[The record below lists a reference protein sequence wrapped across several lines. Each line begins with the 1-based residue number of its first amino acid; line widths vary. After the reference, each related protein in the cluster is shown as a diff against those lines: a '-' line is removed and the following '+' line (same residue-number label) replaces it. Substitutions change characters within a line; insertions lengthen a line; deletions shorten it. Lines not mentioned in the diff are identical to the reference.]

1 MYIFLISIFITNFF
15 YLVLGKLIFNKYF
28 EERKNNTFESAI
40 LGVVIASF
48 LSLLINFFFPL
59 NLISN
64 SIVYI
69 TIILIF
75 FLKKNNLNSKDYL
88 FLLVSSCASF
98 LLILYD
104 NEYRP
109 DATLYHLPYVQILNE
124 NKIILGLSNLHS
136 RFAHISILQYLSAFN
151 YNIFTKNNGILIPL
165 ASITSFLYIYF
176 FNDLLEFLKKRSDVS
191 CGKLFTFIVLIYV
204 SYKINRYSEFGN
216 DAPAHLFLF
225 YLISKFIYLKNYSL
239 KNIHLTYLYSVFL
252 FSNKVFFIFVF
263 LIPFYM
269 FVKNKNLKKILFS
282 FASLILLTWFIKNIL
297 ISGCAIYPLKN
308 TCFTTLKWTDI
319 KTVEAAHMEAE
330 AWAKAWPQNINNNIS
345 MKEFSK
351 NFNWVKAWSL
361 IHLKYIIK
369 TLVPFIVV
377 IVFILIF
384 LSWKKKSKRDYDL
397 IKLDDQ
403 KYLILLII
411 GTLGVFSFFL
421 KYPIYRY
428 GYSYIIL
435 LFFIIL
441 IKIFNKINYN
451 NFLFASKI
459 IFSICLITILSKQF
473 LRIYINHD
481 KRDFVPSHVFIDT
494 KDFNKKYKKFML
506 NDNFSVYFSIGECH
520 YGLAPCSH
528 NKENIINLKVQN
540 DVTYNI
546 LYNK

>member
-1 MYIFLISIFITNFF
+1 MYIFFISIFITNFF
-15 YLVLGKLIFNKYF
+15 YLVIGKLIFNKYF
-28 EERKNNTFESAI
+28 YEKKKNAFESAI

-59 NLISN
+59 NLVNN
-64 SIVYI
+64 SIVFI
-69 TIILIF
+69 TIILVF

-88 FLLVSSCASF
+88 FLLISSCASF

-165 ASITSFLYIYF
+165 ASISSFLYIYF

-191 CGKLFTFIVLIYV
+191 CGKLFSFVVLIYI

-239 KNIHLTYLYSVFL
+239 KNIHLAYLYSVFL
-252 FSNKVFFIFVF
+252 FLNKVFFIFGF

-269 FVKNKNLKKILFS
+269 FVKNKNFKKILFS
-282 FASLILLTWFIKNIL
+282 FASLILLAWFIKNIL

-319 KTVEAAHMEAE
+319 KTVETAHIEAE

-369 TLVPFIVV
+369 TLVPFIAV
-377 IVFILIF
+377 IVFILTF

-411 GTLGVFSFFL
+411 GTLGVLSFFL

-435 LFFIIL
+435 FFFIIL
-441 IKIFNKINYN
+441 IKFFNKINYN

-459 IFSICLITILSKQF
+459 IFSICLITIFSKQI

-528 NKENIINLKVQN
+528 YKENIINLKIQN
-540 DVTYNI
+540 NVTYNI

>member
-1 MYIFLISIFITNFF
+1 MYIFFISIFITNFF

-28 EERKNNTFESAI
+28 EEKKNNTFESAI
-40 LGVVIASF
+40 LGIVIASF

-59 NLISN
+59 NLVNN
-64 SIVYI
+64 SIIFI
-69 TIILIF
+69 TIILVF

-88 FLLVSSCASF
+88 FLLISSCASF

-136 RFAHISILQYLSAFN
+136 RFAHISIIQYLSALN

-191 CGKLFTFIVLIYV
+191 CGKLFSFVVLIYI

-239 KNIHLTYLYSVFL
+239 KNIHLAYLYSVFL
-252 FSNKVFFIFVF
+252 FLNKVFFIFVF

-269 FVKNKNLKKILFS
+269 FVKNKNFKKILFS
-282 FASLILLTWFIKNIL
+282 FASLILLAWFIKNIL

-308 TCFTTLKWTDI
+308 TCFTNLKWTDI
-319 KTVEAAHMEAE
+319 KTVEAAHIEAE

-369 TLVPFIVV
+369 TLVPFIAV

-384 LSWKKKSKRDYDL
+384 LSWKNKSKIDYDL

-403 KYLILLII
+403 KYLILIII

-459 IFSICLITILSKQF
+459 IFSICLIAILSKQF

-481 KRDFVPSHVFIDT
+481 KRDFVPSHIFIDT

-506 NDNFSVYFSIGECH
+506 NDNFSVYFSVGECH

-528 NKENIINLKVQN
+528 YKENIINLRDKRII
-540 DVTYNI
+540 TYNI
-546 LYNK
+546 LYNE

>member
-1 MYIFLISIFITNFF
+1 MYIFFISIFITNFF
-15 YLVLGKLIFNKYF
+15 YLILGKLIFNKYF
-28 EERKNNTFESAI
+28 EQVKDNTIETAI

-59 NLISN
+59 NLINN
-64 SIVYI
+64 SIVFI
-69 TIILIF
+69 AIILVF
-75 FLKKNNLNSKDYL
+75 FLKKNNLNSNEYL
-88 FLLVSSCASF
+88 FLLASSCASF
-98 LLILYD
+98 LIILYD

-124 NKIILGLSNLHS
+124 NKIIIGLSNLHS

-165 ASITSFLYIYF
+165 ASIISFLYIYF
-176 FNDLLEFLKKRSDVS
+176 FNDLLEFLKKRSNIS
-191 CGKLFTFIVLIYV
+191 CGKLFSFIVLIYLA
-204 SYKINRYSEFGN
+204 YKINRYSEFGN

-239 KNIHLTYLYSVFL
+239 KNIHFTYLCSVFL
-252 FSNKVFFIFVF
+252 FLNKVFFIFIF

-269 FVKNKNLKKILFS
+269 FVKNKNFKKILFN
-282 FASLILLTWFIKNIL
+282 FASLILLAWFIKNIL

-308 TCFTTLKWTDI
+308 TCFTNLKWTDI
-319 KTVEAAHMEAE
+319 KTVEHIHIESE
-330 AWAKAWPQNINNNIS
+330 AWAKAWPQNKNNNIG

-351 NFNWVKAWSL
+351 NFNWVEAWSS

-369 TLVPFIVV
+369 TLVPFLAFIL
-377 IVFILIF
+377 FILIF
-384 LSWKKKSKRDYDL
+384 LSMKKKSQKDFDF

-403 KYLILLII
+403 KYLILLMIA
-411 GTLGVFSFFL
+411 TFGVFSFFL

-441 IKIFNKINYN
+441 IKIFDKINYN

-459 IFSICLITILSKQF
+459 VFSICLITILSKQF
-473 LRIYINHD
+473 LRIYIYHD
-481 KRDFVPSHVFIDT
+481 KRDFVPSHIFIDT
-494 KDFNKKYKKFML
+494 KNFNTKYEKFLL
-506 NDNFSVYFSIGECH
+506 NDDFSVYSSIGECH

-528 NKENIINLKVQN
+528 NKENIINLKVQKKI
-540 DVTYNI
+540 TYNI

>member
-1 MYIFLISIFITNFF
+1 MYIFFISIFITNFF
-15 YLVLGKLIFNKYF
+15 YLVLGKLIFDKYF

-59 NLISN
+59 NLINN
-64 SIVYI
+64 SIVFI
-69 TIILIF
+69 AIILVF

-191 CGKLFTFIVLIYV
+191 CGKLFSFVVLIYI

-269 FVKNKNLKKILFS
+269 FVKNKNFKKILFS
-282 FASLILLTWFIKNIL
+282 FASLILLAWFIKNIL

-319 KTVEAAHMEAE
+319 KTVEAAHIEAE

-369 TLVPFIVV
+369 TLVPFIAV

-384 LSWKKKSKRDYDL
+384 LSWKKKSKIDYDL
-397 IKLDDQ
+397 IKLDNQ

-459 IFSICLITILSKQF
+459 IFSICLVAILSKQF

-481 KRDFVPSHVFIDT
+481 KRDFVPSHIFIDT
-494 KDFNKKYKKFML
+494 KDFNKKYKKFIL
-506 NDNFSVYFSIGECH
+506 NDDFSVYSSIGECH
-520 YGLAPCSH
+520 YGLAPCIHS
-528 NKENIINLKVQN
+528 KENLINLKVQKKI
-540 DVTYNI
+540 TYNI
-546 LYNK
+546 LYNR

>member
-1 MYIFLISIFITNFF
+1 MYIFFISIFITNFF

-28 EERKNNTFESAI
+28 EERKNKAFEFAI

-48 LSLLINFFFPL
+48 LSLIINFFFPL
-59 NLISN
+59 NLVNN
-64 SIVYI
+64 SIVFI

-75 FLKKNNLNSKDYL
+75 FLKKNSLNSKDYI
-88 FLLVSSCASF
+88 FLLVSTCASF

-191 CGKLFTFIVLIYV
+191 CGKLFSFVVLIYI

-252 FSNKVFFIFVF
+252 FSNKVFFIFIF

-269 FVKNKNLKKILFS
+269 FIKNKNFKKILFS
-282 FASLILLTWFIKNIL
+282 AASLILLAWFIKNIL
-297 ISGCAIYPLKN
+297 ISGCTIYPLKN

-319 KTVEAAHMEAE
+319 KTVEAAHIEAE

-361 IHLKYIIK
+361 VHLKYIIK
-369 TLVPFIVV
+369 TLVPFITV

-421 KYPIYRY
+421 KYPIYRF

-481 KRDFVPSHVFIDT
+481 KKDYVPSHVFIDT

-506 NDNFSVYFSIGECH
+506 NDNFSTYFSIGECH

-528 NKENIINLKVQN
+528 YEENIINLKVQN
-540 DVTYNI
+540 NFTYNI